1 MGKITWPN
9 GATSYGPFKNDKRH
23 GSHDYTFEDGSKE
36 KILYDNDNKV

>member
-1 MGKITWPN
+1 MAQPHMVLL
-9 GATSYGPFKNDKRH
+9 NDKRH